1 MSWECD
7 NTNISPFH
15 NNAIEPIILPVNNAD
30 LITENLLF
38 NSLALDNIKLDELIN
53 VDNINSFEVIS
64 KYPELEEYIFT
75 NEPKSQCDNIIIT
88 IMALRLRLGYKL
100 KLKHPLYTL
109 LMGFNEH
116 IILPNI
122 TIVEL
127 QELINAL
134 IYISL
139 LIFQD
144 NEYITQQTKLK
155 LMKKMCKYIIEY

>member
-1 MSWECD
+1 MSGECD

-15 NNAIEPIILPVNNAD
+15 SNTIEPIILPDNNAD
-30 LITENLLF
+30 LITEKLLS

-53 VDNINSFEVIS
+53 VENINSFEIIS

-100 KLKHPLYTL
+100 KQKHPLYAL
-109 LMGFNEH
+109 LIDFNER
-116 IILPNI
+116 IILHNI
-122 TIVEL
+122 PLLEL
-127 QELINAL
+127 QELINAS